1 MPRISAFLLLALFC
15 ATAPCYG
22 QKSHRDTSVV
32 MVPITVTYAYQ
43 APSGDMA
50 LRFGPNSNIGLE
62 AFVKFKSNFFIGAQ
76 GGFIF
81 GDNVEEYGLLGN
93 VLNSDGYILDAD
105 GKQATVL
112 VYERGYHVMG
122 IIGKVI
128 PVVGPNPNSGIM
140 VKVGVGY
147 LRHKIRIET
156 QNNVVPQLEGDYLEG
171 YDRLC
176 AGPAVS
182 LAAGYQHIGN
192 RRFINFQ
199 ITFESLLG
207 FTEPLRAYNFDTGY
221 ADEGTRFD
229 MLNSIRLGWT
239 LPIFQRT
246 ADDFYIY

>member
-1 MPRISAFLLLALFC
+1 
-15 ATAPCYG
+15 
-22 QKSHRDTSVV
+22 
-32 MVPITVTYAYQ
+32 MVPITATYAYQ

-50 LRFGPNSNIGLE
+50 LRFGANSNIGLE

-81 GDNVEEYGLLGN
+81 GDNVQEVGLLRN
-93 VLNSDGYILDAD
+93 VVNSDGYVLDAE
-105 GKQATVL
+105 GHPSTVL
-112 VYERGYHVMG
+112 VFERGYHITG
-122 IIGKVI
+122 IVGKII
-128 PVVGPNPNSGIM
+128 PVVGPNPNSGLM
-140 VKVGVGY
+140 VKLGVGY

-192 RRFINFQ
+192 RRLINFQ

-207 FTEPLRAYNFDTGY
+207 FTEPLRAYNFDTGS
-221 ADEGTRFD
+221 ADEGRRFD
-229 MLNSIRLGWT
+229 MLNSIRVGWT